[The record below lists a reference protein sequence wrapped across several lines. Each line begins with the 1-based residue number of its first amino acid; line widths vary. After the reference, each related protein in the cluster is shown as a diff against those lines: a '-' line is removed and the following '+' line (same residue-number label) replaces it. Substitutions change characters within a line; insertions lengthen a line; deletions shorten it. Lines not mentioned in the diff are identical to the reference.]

1 MLEFN
6 LGTYVLHIRNYVS
19 TEILYYVFSSNYF
32 YIVIDIGVDF
42 MGAKFISDA
51 HVCVCAHARVCYFM
65 FIVRVCLHV
74 NNPFCDFFFFFL
86 VFQNSTY
93 YSQIIF

>member
-1 MLEFN
+1 M
-6 LGTYVLHIRNYVS
+6 
-19 TEILYYVFSSNYF
+19 
-32 YIVIDIGVDF
+32 IDIGVDF

-74 NNPFCDFFFFFL
+74 NNPFCDFFFFFWFFKIQL
-86 VFQNSTY
+86 TIHKLFFNS
-93 YSQIIF
+93 